1 MLTASASSA
10 AQSAIADGRWLKRRE
25 FVCRTPA

>member
-10 AQSAIADGRWLKRRE
+10 AQSAIAEWLKRRE